1 MTTNLLA
8 AHDLEKS
15 YKDRRV
21 VNRVSLYVAKQEIV
35 GLLGPNGAG
44 KSTTFRMIAG
54 LVRPDS
60 GQVTLGGQNLETL
73 PLDRRAKLGLGYLA
87 QESTIFQGLSV
98 VDNLRVPLEAIN
110 LDKAEF
116 TTRIKQTLSH
126 FELEH
131 IQESLGRT
139 LSGGERRRVEMARAL
154 LLKPRVMLLDE
165 PFAGVDPIAT
175 EGIRRF
181 VTGLKA
187 QGLGVL
193 ITDHNVRETLSICD
207 RAYII
212 ADGNI
217 LVSGT
222 PAEIVE
228 NPIARREYLG
238 EKFRL

>member
-44 KSTTFRMIAG
+44 KSTTFGMIAG

>member
-44 KSTTFRMIAG
+44 KSTTFGMIAG

-60 GQVTLGGQNLETL
+60 GQVTLSGQNLETL

>member
-1 MTTNLLA
+1 
-8 AHDLEKS
+8 
-15 YKDRRV
+15 
-21 VNRVSLYVAKQEIV
+21 
-35 GLLGPNGAG
+35 
-44 KSTTFRMIAG
+44 MIAG

-98 VDNLRVPLEAIN
+98 VDNLRVPLEAVN

>member
-44 KSTTFRMIAG
+44 KSTTFGMIAG

-116 TTRIKQTLSH
+116 TARIKQTLSH